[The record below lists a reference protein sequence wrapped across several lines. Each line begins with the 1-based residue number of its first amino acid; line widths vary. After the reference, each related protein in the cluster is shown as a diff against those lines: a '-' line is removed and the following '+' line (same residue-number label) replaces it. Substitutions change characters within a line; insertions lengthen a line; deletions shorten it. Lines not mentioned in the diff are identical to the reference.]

1 MLRLLFR
8 LIVLGVVSVVR
19 ISLFYVYQWGGA
31 NAEGGRGTDASAEA
45 GTGEVEGGGSR
56 TLGGIFN
63 QRIRDT
69 GAEIAQGVATS
80 AELALAEARL
90 TAKIT
95 SKMALD
101 DSIEVRRLNVDTN
114 GTVVTVRGSVDTRAQ
129 RERALQLAR
138 ETDGVTS
145 VVDRID
151 VAGH

>member
-1 MLRLLFR
+1 
-8 LIVLGVVSVVR
+8 
-19 ISLFYVYQWGGA
+19 
-31 NAEGGRGTDASAEA
+31 
-45 GTGEVEGGGSR
+45 
-56 TLGGIFN
+56 
-63 QRIRDT
+63 
-69 GAEIAQGVATS
+69 
-80 AELALAEARL
+80 
-90 TAKIT
+90 
-95 SKMALD
+95 MALD